1 MYKKKSIAYFVF
13 LSKKD
18 NLGQKEQNKSNL
30 AFTLPS
36 REILLICPDYNL

>member
-1 MYKKKSIAYFVF
+1 MSDFVF

-30 AFTLPS
+30 AFTLPP
-36 REILLICPDYNL
+36 REILLICPDHNL